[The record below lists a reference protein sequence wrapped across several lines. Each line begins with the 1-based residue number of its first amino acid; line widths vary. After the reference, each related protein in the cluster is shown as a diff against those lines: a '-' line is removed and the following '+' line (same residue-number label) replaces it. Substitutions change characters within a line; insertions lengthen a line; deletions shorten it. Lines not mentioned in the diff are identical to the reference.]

1 MHLSLSSSATLKR
14 GRDHD
19 IPSSDPFVPEEV
31 PTIYPRIDE
40 WLGELDSGERGADE
54 QGWAQYAAPL
64 NKNGYTRIIQLVDDV
79 AKDLAEMTGMPVGI
93 AKLLIK
99 YAKTDSD
106 RITRREKRARTKV
119 E

>member
-19 IPSSDPFVPEEV
+19 IPSSDPFPEEV

-64 NKNGYTRIIQLVDDV
+64 NKNGYTRIIQLVNDM
-79 AKDLAEMTGMPVGI
+79 AKDLA
-93 AKLLIK
+93 
-99 YAKTDSD
+99 
-106 RITRREKRARTKV
+106 
-119 E
+119 